1 MQTPNLFGGYMA
13 DEKSGLA
20 KGLLIG
26 LIAGGVVGALIG
38 LLYAPKPG
46 KELRSDIKRKAGSMA
61 EDAGEYIKTATMKGK
76 EIVSQGMSKSE
87 KLISETK
94 EKAGHILD
102 DAEKMLTGIRERAGG
117 ETGKI
122 KAAFR
127 AGMDAYKDEQN
138 RDAT

>member
-1 MQTPNLFGGYMA
+1 MS
-13 DEKSGLA
+13 DDKSGLT

-26 LIAGGVVGALIG
+26 LIAGGVVGALFA

-46 KELRSDIKRKAGSMA
+46 KELRSDIKRKAGNMA
-61 EDAGEYIKTATMKGK
+61 EDAGEYIKAATMKGK

-102 DAEKMLTGIRERAGG
+102 DAEKMLTGIRERAGN
-117 ETGKI
+117 EPGKI

-127 AGMDAYKDEQN
+127 AGMDAYQDEKN